1 MVEVFAAI
9 AGASVAVGAAA
20 TGASIKRSNEGREA
34 LIRMT
39 LGLEQISSKLEQ
51 LHLDFRADRKEL
63 FGRIT
68 SLEAKVAR
76 LEVVPR
82 EWHEGMEERRV
93 NGPR

>member
-20 TGASIKRSNEGREA
+20 TGASIKRSNESREA

-63 FGRIT
+63 FGRLT
-68 SLEAKVAR
+68 SLESKVTR
-76 LEVVPR
+76 LEVVSHD
-82 EWHEGMEERRV
+82 WHDGMEERRAS
-93 NGPR
+93 GSR